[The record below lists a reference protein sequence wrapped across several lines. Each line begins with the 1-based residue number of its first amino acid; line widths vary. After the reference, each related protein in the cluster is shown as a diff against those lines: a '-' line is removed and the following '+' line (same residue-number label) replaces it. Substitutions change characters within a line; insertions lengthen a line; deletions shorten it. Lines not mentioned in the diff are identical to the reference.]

1 VVVTVVM
8 ATAIAVEMITII
20 IRETLIP
27 LLLKVPEP
35 VTTIITTVIVIAPL
49 LIPMLVLAGQAHQH
63 PGLVNKQA
71 TKKVLVLINENW
83 LIPELFV
90 FRDNM
95 KYHHQRD

>member
-1 VVVTVVM
+1 
-8 ATAIAVEMITII
+8 
-20 IRETLIP
+20 
-27 LLLKVPEP
+27 
-35 VTTIITTVIVIAPL
+35 
-49 LIPMLVLAGQAHQH
+49 MLVLAGQAHQH

-95 KYHHQRD
+95 KYHHQRDWLKLIIGIDEFTDQPGFLF